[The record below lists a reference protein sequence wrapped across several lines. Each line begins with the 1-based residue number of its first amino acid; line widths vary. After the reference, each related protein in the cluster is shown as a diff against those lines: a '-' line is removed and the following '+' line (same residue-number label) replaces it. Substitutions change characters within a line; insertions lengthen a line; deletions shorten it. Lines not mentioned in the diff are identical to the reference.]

1 MEFIVRGSWMNLVKA
16 GLGLGF
22 DVLRL
27 LAIIFAIV
35 YVVVNW
41 FQKKIKR
48 ADLSLLFLFL
58 IEESNMKKLILFALV
73 YLLCFRDDLIIKFW
87 CVMSVKKI
95 SSLMKMIL
103 DDFFNLKS
111 RREEREKKH
120 PLGAFLGLP
129 KGSPILYLIL
139 CD

>member
-1 MEFIVRGSWMNLVKA
+1 
-16 GLGLGF
+16 
-22 DVLRL
+22 
-27 LAIIFAIV
+27 
-35 YVVVNW
+35 
-41 FQKKIKR
+41 
-48 ADLSLLFLFL
+48 
-58 IEESNMKKLILFALV
+58 MKKLILFALV

-120 PLGAFLGLP
+120 PMGAFFGTSERKSYPLL
-129 KGSPILYLIL
+129 
-139 CD
+139 DTM